1 MERQFASTELYAL
14 ENNALAIETA
24 IEALKARLRDAPQGV
39 ANDVLARCR
48 PETHAKLMD
57 WLEPACASRARRIP
71 RDWSP
76 KRNTG
81 VWLLYQAADLDCPDD
96 PPRAPI

>member
-14 ENNALAIETA
+14 ENEALAIENA
-24 IEALKARLRDAPQGV
+24 IETLKTRLRNAPGGV
-39 ANDVLARCR
+39 ANDVLERCDPAR
-48 PETHAKLMD
+48 HGDLID
-57 WLEPACASRARRIP
+57 WIQLECVPANGRLP

-81 VWLLYQAADLDCPDD
+81 VWLLYHAANLACPVD
-96 PPRAPI
+96 PPRK